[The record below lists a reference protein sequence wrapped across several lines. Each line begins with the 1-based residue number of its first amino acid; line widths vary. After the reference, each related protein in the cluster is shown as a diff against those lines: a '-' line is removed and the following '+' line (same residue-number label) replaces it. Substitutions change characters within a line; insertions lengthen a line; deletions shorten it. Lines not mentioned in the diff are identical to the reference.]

1 MTDPLRARNRL
12 GVVFFPAFDWAISAT
27 HPEREERLLYTRDQL
42 AEEGLFDIPGI
53 TEYRPELATNAQ
65 VERVHFCLPSTGAV
79 VTDSHRASA
88 GGAITAARM
97 VMEKKEDKAFALV
110 RPPGHHAMRVTHG
123 NRGFCNINNEAVMVE
138 YIRDHY
144 PHPTGRPLRIAIVDT
159 DVHHGDGSQDIFW
172 NDPNTLFISLHQDGR
187 TLYPGT
193 GFPQECGGP
202 GALGRTIN
210 IPLPPETSDE
220 GYLYAIEHAVL
231 PMLADFK
238 PDLVINSAGQDNHFT
253 DPLANMKLSAQ
264 GYAALN
270 RALNPDI
277 AVLEGGYAIRG
288 ALPYV
293 NLGICL
299 ALAGLDAGDIR
310 EPQWRPESTR
320 QKQKI
325 SDYIARLCDG
335 LLELYHNPPSV
346 PQEGEEENGWWTRRK
361 HVFYDTDMLR
371 ESQRESWRLCPDCSG
386 LGCFETSSE
395 RVARSLC
402 LLIPRH
408 ACPRCRA
415 EAEARAAAA
424 RKAGLHAHVLVLDGE
439 DCTCGRKGCWEAYA
453 SATALIRQGKRAAA
467 AQPESLLAG
476 YGEGLT
482 GKDVFDAAAAGDA
495 AAQAVVD
502 RYCVY
507 VAAGITDLVNILG
520 PEKVLIGGGISRQGE
535 RLLAPI
541 RAYVAANCFGGHDR
555 TPPVIECARLG
566 NEAGIIGAAAL

>member
-1 MTDPLRARNRL
+1 
-12 GVVFFPAFDWAISAT
+12 
-27 HPEREERLLYTRDQL
+27 
-42 AEEGLFDIPGI
+42 
-53 TEYRPELATNAQ
+53 
-65 VERVHFCLPSTGAV
+65 
-79 VTDSHRASA
+79 
-88 GGAITAARM
+88 
-97 VMEKKEDKAFALV
+97 
-110 RPPGHHAMRVTHG
+110 
-123 NRGFCNINNEAVMVE
+123 
-138 YIRDHY
+138 
-144 PHPTGRPLRIAIVDT
+144 
-159 DVHHGDGSQDIFW
+159 
-172 NDPNTLFISLHQDGR
+172 
-187 TLYPGT
+187 
-193 GFPQECGGP
+193 
-202 GALGRTIN
+202 
-210 IPLPPETSDE
+210 
-220 GYLYAIEHAVL
+220 
-231 PMLADFK
+231 
-238 PDLVINSAGQDNHFT
+238 
-253 DPLANMKLSAQ
+253 MKLSAQ

-424 RKAGLHAHVLVLDGE
+424 RKAGLHAHVLVLDG
-439 DCTCGRKGCWEAYA
+439 
-453 SATALIRQGKRAAA
+453 
-467 AQPESLLAG
+467 
-476 YGEGLT
+476 
-482 GKDVFDAAAAGDA
+482 DAAL
-495 AAQAVVD
+495 
-502 RYCVY
+502 R
-507 VAAGITDLVNILG
+507 
-520 PEKVLIGGGISRQGE
+520 
-535 RLLAPI
+535 
-541 RAYVAANCFGGHDR
+541 
-555 TPPVIECARLG
+555 
-566 NEAGIIGAAAL
+566 